1 MRNWKRLFY
10 YLIINVIVSAC
21 TVLVV
26 LSIWD
31 RARAPTVDELNALN
45 LPFFDSVQTDP
56 PAITPD
62 STESPLNEAEIMEV
76 TTIEPPEAQVTPV
89 ISEYRV
95 QTGDTL
101 SAIASR
107 FGISVE
113 MLMEANSI
121 SDPNR
126 VDVGQLLIIP
136 MSATATVT
144 ETLTPTIPTATAT
157 PQFTATPTEQNR
169 EAQIIIDSVIGA
181 GDLATERVMLKRTG
195 SGELSLEGW
204 QLIEEDGLA
213 FTFPQFKL
221 FEGGAVNIYTRAGQS
236 TSMQLFWGLEEPVW
250 QPGELVTVVD
260 HQGQVRATYRV
271 P

>member
-31 RARAPTVDELNALN
+31 RARAPTIDELNGLN
-45 LPFFDSVQTDP
+45 LPVFDSVQTDLSTT
-56 PAITPD
+56 TPD
-62 STESPLNEAEIMEV
+62 STESTVNEGENVEG
-76 TTIEPPEAQVTPV
+76 TPIEPPEEQVTPV

-107 FGISVE
+107 FGLSVE
-113 MLMEANSI
+113 LLMEANNI

-136 MSATATVT
+136 MRATATVT
-144 ETLTPTIPTATAT
+144 VTVTPTIPTATVT
-157 PQFTATPTEQNR
+157 PQFTATPTEQNG
-169 EAQIIIDSVIGA
+169 EAQVIIDSVIGA
-181 GDLATERVMLKRTG
+181 GDLDTERVMLKRTG
-195 SGELSLEGW
+195 TGELSLEGW
-204 QLIEEDGLA
+204 QLVEEGGLA